1 MRTAAYRRRRQLAR
15 QRRKAA
21 ERESWRRWKESGGIM
36 GWLGVVYPEP
46 NRAESMALSLGMRT
60 AQLLERS

>member
-1 MRTAAYRRRRQLAR
+1 MSTARYRRRRQLAR

-36 GWLGVVYPEP
+36 GWLKAMYPDPDPLMGV
-46 NRAESMALSLGMRT
+46 
-60 AQLLERS
+60 LLR